1 MSPWE
6 GGGEALIVANRELM
20 RNRGTWYNLDSGAGA
35 IFDHEILPMT
45 TGTEAMAG
53 DPPTVLDGI
62 REQLAPYNKN
72 GIELT
77 EATDI
82 NADLNIDSVA
92 ILDLLM
98 TIEDAY
104 DISIPINLLADVRTV
119 GDLADTVDKMIG
131 ARGESGSC

>member
-1 MSPWE
+1 MTQARTNGAPS
-6 GGGEALIVANRELM
+6 GS
-20 RNRGTWYNLDSGAGA
+20 GTVIA
-35 IFDHEILPMT
+35 EIYSLLEPLNQNHI
-45 TGTEAMAG
+45 
-53 DPPTVLDGI
+53 D
-62 REQLAPYNKN
+62 
-72 GIELT
+72 LT

-119 GDLADTVDKMIG
+119 GDLADTVRKMIG
-131 ARGESGSC
+131 ARAESGSC

>member
-1 MSPWE
+1 MTP
-6 GGGEALIVANRELM
+6 GIQAIAA
-20 RNRGTWYNLDSGAGA
+20 DSQS
-35 IFDHEILPMT
+35 
-45 TGTEAMAG
+45 
-53 DPPTVLDGI
+53 VLDGI
-62 REQLAPYNKN
+62 REQLAPYNKS

-119 GDLADTVDKMIG
+119 GDLTATVWAMVE
-131 ARGESGSC
+131 ARSESGSS

>member
-1 MSPWE
+1 MTS
-6 GGGEALIVANRELM
+6 GILATAADSQAL
-20 RNRGTWYNLDSGAGA
+20 
-35 IFDHEILPMT
+35 
-45 TGTEAMAG
+45 
-53 DPPTVLDGI
+53 LDGI
-62 REQLAPYNKN
+62 REQLAPYNKS

-104 DISIPINLLADVRTV
+104 DISIPINRLADVRTV
-119 GDLADTVDKMIG
+119 GDLTATVWEIIE
-131 ARGESGSC
+131 AGSEGGSR

>member
-1 MSPWE
+1 
-6 GGGEALIVANRELM
+6 
-20 RNRGTWYNLDSGAGA
+20 
-35 IFDHEILPMT
+35 MT
-45 TGTEAMAG
+45 TATQTIAG
-53 DPPTVLDGI
+53 DPAAVFAEI

-72 GIELT
+72 GIAIT

-119 GDLADTVDKMIG
+119 GDLTATVWEMID
-131 ARGESGSC
+131 ARPENGSP

>member
-1 MSPWE
+1 MS
-6 GGGEALIVANRELM
+6 
-20 RNRGTWYNLDSGAGA
+20 SGATA
-35 IFDHEILPMT
+35 IT
-45 TGTEAMAG
+45 G
-53 DPPTVLDGI
+53 DPAAVFEEI
-62 REQLAPYNKN
+62 RGQLAPYNKD

-98 TIEDAY
+98 AIEDSY

-119 GDLADTVDKMIG
+119 GDLTATVQATIA
-131 ARGESGSC
+131 ARVESG

>member
-1 MSPWE
+1 MQ
-6 GGGEALIVANRELM
+6 AIAV
-20 RNRGTWYNLDSGAGA
+20 DSQS
-35 IFDHEILPMT
+35 
-45 TGTEAMAG
+45 
-53 DPPTVLDGI
+53 VLNGI
-62 REQLAPYNKN
+62 REQLTPYNKN
-72 GIELT
+72 SIALT

-119 GDLADTVDKMIG
+119 GDLAATVWRLIE
-131 ARGESGSC
+131 ARQKSGSA

>member
-1 MSPWE
+1 
-6 GGGEALIVANRELM
+6 
-20 RNRGTWYNLDSGAGA
+20 
-35 IFDHEILPMT
+35 MT
-45 TGTEAMAG
+45 TGTQAIAG
-53 DPPTVLDGI
+53 DPAAVFDGI

-119 GDLADTVDKMIG
+119 GELAATVQKMIE
-131 ARGESGSC
+131 ARPESGSP

>member
-1 MSPWE
+1 MSSDIQ
-6 GGGEALIVANRELM
+6 AIA
-20 RNRGTWYNLDSGAGA
+20 TDSQ
-35 IFDHEILPMT
+35 
-45 TGTEAMAG
+45 
-53 DPPTVLDGI
+53 TVLDGI
-62 REQLAPYNKN
+62 REQLAPYNKG

-98 TIEDAY
+98 TIEDSY

-119 GDLADTVDKMIG
+119 GDLSATVWKMIE
-131 ARGESGSC
+131 AKVESGAPR

>member
-1 MSPWE
+1 MQ
-6 GGGEALIVANRELM
+6 V
-20 RNRGTWYNLDSGAGA
+20 
-35 IFDHEILPMT
+35 T
-45 TGTEAMAG
+45 TGTRSIAG
-53 DPPTVLDGI
+53 DPAAVFDGI
-62 REQLAPYNKN
+62 RQQLAPYNKN

-104 DISIPINLLADVRTV
+104 NISIPINLLADVRTV
-119 GDLADTVDKMIG
+119 GDLTETVWKMIET
-131 ARGESGSC
+131 RVESRPS

>member
-1 MSPWE
+1 
-6 GGGEALIVANRELM
+6 
-20 RNRGTWYNLDSGAGA
+20 
-35 IFDHEILPMT
+35 MT
-45 TGTEAMAG
+45 TSAQTMAG
-53 DPPTVLDGI
+53 DPAAVFDGI

-119 GDLADTVDKMIG
+119 GDLTATVRRMID
-131 ARGESGSC
+131 ARAESGSR

>member
-1 MSPWE
+1 
-6 GGGEALIVANRELM
+6 
-20 RNRGTWYNLDSGAGA
+20 
-35 IFDHEILPMT
+35 MT
-45 TGTEAMAG
+45 TTTEAIAG
-53 DPPTVLDGI
+53 DPSTALEAI
-62 REQLAPYNKN
+62 REQLAPYNKR

-119 GDLADTVDKMIG
+119 GELAETVQKIIE
-131 ARGESGSC
+131 ARPESGPP

>member
-1 MSPWE
+1 MMYCH
-6 GGGEALIVANRELM
+6 AV
-20 RNRGTWYNLDSGAGA
+20 
-35 IFDHEILPMT
+35 LPVT
-45 TGTEAMAG
+45 TSAQTIAG
-53 DPPTVLDGI
+53 DPAAVFEEI
-62 REQLAPYNKN
+62 CEQLAPYNKN

-104 DISIPINLLADVRTV
+104 NISIPINRLADVRTV
-119 GDLADTVDKMIG
+119 GDLAATVHEMIG
-131 ARGESGSC
+131 PRPESGSR

>member
-1 MSPWE
+1 MTPGIPAIAADSQSVL
-6 GGGEALIVANRELM
+6 EA
-20 RNRGTWYNLDSGAGA
+20 
-35 IFDHEILPMT
+35 
-45 TGTEAMAG
+45 
-53 DPPTVLDGI
+53 I

-72 GIELT
+72 GIEVT

-104 DISIPINLLADVRTV
+104 DISLPINLLADVRTV
-119 GDLADTVDKMIG
+119 GDLTATVRAMIE
-131 ARGESGSC
+131 ARTESGSQ

>member
-1 MSPWE
+1 MQS
-6 GGGEALIVANRELM
+6 
-20 RNRGTWYNLDSGAGA
+20 
-35 IFDHEILPMT
+35 
-45 TGTEAMAG
+45 
-53 DPPTVLDGI
+53 VLDGI
-62 REQLAPYNKN
+62 RDQFAPYNKS

-77 EATDI
+77 AATDI

-119 GDLADTVDKMIG
+119 GDLTSTVWDIIET
-131 ARGESGSC
+131 RVESRVS

>member
-1 MSPWE
+1 
-6 GGGEALIVANRELM
+6 
-20 RNRGTWYNLDSGAGA
+20 
-35 IFDHEILPMT
+35 MT
-45 TGTEAMAG
+45 TGTQAITG
-53 DPPTVLDGI
+53 DPAAVFDGI

-104 DISIPINLLADVRTV
+104 NISIPINLLADVRTV
-119 GDLADTVDKMIG
+119 GDLTATVQKVIEARAKSG
-131 ARGESGSC
+131 AP

>member
-1 MSPWE
+1 M
-6 GGGEALIVANRELM
+6 
-20 RNRGTWYNLDSGAGA
+20 TTTTGA
-35 IFDHEILPMT
+35 I
-45 TGTEAMAG
+45 AG
-53 DPPTVLDGI
+53 DPSTALEAI
-62 REQLAPYNKN
+62 REQLAPYNKH

-119 GDLADTVDKMIG
+119 GELAETVQKIIE
-131 ARGESGSC
+131 ARPESGPP

>member
-1 MSPWE
+1 
-6 GGGEALIVANRELM
+6 
-20 RNRGTWYNLDSGAGA
+20 
-35 IFDHEILPMT
+35 
-45 TGTEAMAG
+45 MAG
-53 DPPTVLDGI
+53 DSPTVLDGI

-119 GDLADTVDKMIG
+119 GDLADTVRKRI
-131 ARGESGSC
+131 ESGMKSGAA

>member
-1 MSPWE
+1 
-6 GGGEALIVANRELM
+6 
-20 RNRGTWYNLDSGAGA
+20 
-35 IFDHEILPMT
+35 MT
-45 TGTEAMAG
+45 PSAQTIAG
-53 DPPTVLDGI
+53 DPAAVFDGI
-62 REQLAPYNKN
+62 REHLAPYNKN

-119 GDLADTVDKMIG
+119 GDLTATVRGMIE
-131 ARGESGSC
+131 ARAESGSC

>member
-1 MSPWE
+1 
-6 GGGEALIVANRELM
+6 
-20 RNRGTWYNLDSGAGA
+20 
-35 IFDHEILPMT
+35 MT
-45 TGTEAMAG
+45 TSAQTMAG
-53 DPPTVLDGI
+53 DPAAVFDGI

-119 GDLADTVDKMIG
+119 GDLTATVRSMIE
-131 ARGESGSC
+131 ARAESGSR

>member
-1 MSPWE
+1 
-6 GGGEALIVANRELM
+6 
-20 RNRGTWYNLDSGAGA
+20 
-35 IFDHEILPMT
+35 
-45 TGTEAMAG
+45 MAG
-53 DPPTVLDGI
+53 DPAAVFDGI
-62 REQLAPYNKN
+62 REQLAPYNKS

-119 GDLADTVDKMIG
+119 GDLTATVRRMIE
-131 ARGESGSC
+131 ARAESGSR

>member
-1 MSPWE
+1 M
-6 GGGEALIVANRELM
+6 
-20 RNRGTWYNLDSGAGA
+20 
-35 IFDHEILPMT
+35 
-45 TGTEAMAG
+45 EAMAG
-53 DPPTVLDGI
+53 DPSTVLDGI

-119 GDLADTVDKMIG
+119 GDLADTVRKMIG
-131 ARGESGSC
+131 ARAESGSC

>member
-1 MSPWE
+1 MI
-6 GGGEALIVANRELM
+6 L
-20 RNRGTWYNLDSGAGA
+20 GTQT
-35 IFDHEILPMT
+35 I
-45 TGTEAMAG
+45 AG
-53 DPPTVLDGI
+53 DSAAVFDGI
-62 REQLAPYNKN
+62 REQLAPYNKK

-98 TIEDAY
+98 AIEDTY

-119 GDLADTVDKMIG
+119 GDLTETVQRMIV
-131 ARGESGSC
+131 ARPESGSC

>member
-1 MSPWE
+1 MTS
-6 GGGEALIVANRELM
+6 GILAIAADSQAL
-20 RNRGTWYNLDSGAGA
+20 
-35 IFDHEILPMT
+35 
-45 TGTEAMAG
+45 
-53 DPPTVLDGI
+53 LDGI
-62 REQLAPYNKN
+62 REQLAPYNKS

-104 DISIPINLLADVRTV
+104 DISIPINRLADVRTV
-119 GDLADTVDKMIG
+119 GDLTTTVWEIIEAG
-131 ARGESGSC
+131 SGGGSR